1 MGQKKKEIIMHNLKV
16 IVKLTI
22 LTLIFFGMIV
32 YVTATPPPKVDK
44 TTTTINMKYMP
55 KTIKLINDEIE
66 YDSKTIIK
74 NGTII
79 AVANH
84 DSIAVLATLDKYIDN
99 IVIVANI
106 SAAPW
111 FVKKWII
118 PEKLTLLKPKNN
130 TAWIYD
136 DEGKMKSFLKVK
148 SDKATVYDIYIM
160 KNNKIT
166 KLLDGTVK
174 VGALDGS
181 MTTDEVTISNKKL
194 AKKIKLKR

>member
-44 TTTTINMKYMP
+44 TTTKINMKYMP

>member
-1 MGQKKKEIIMHNLKV
+1 MHNLKV

-194 AKKIKLKR
+194 ASKIKLKR

>member
-1 MGQKKKEIIMHNLKV
+1 MHNLKV

-194 AKKIKLKR
+194 ALKIKSKR

>member
-194 AKKIKLKR
+194 ALKIKSKR

>member
-1 MGQKKKEIIMHNLKV
+1 MHNLKV

>member
-1 MGQKKKEIIMHNLKV
+1 MHNLKV

-118 PEKLTLLKPKNN
+118 PEKLTQLKPKNN

-194 AKKIKLKR
+194 AKKIKIKR

>member
-1 MGQKKKEIIMHNLKV
+1 MHNLKV

-99 IVIVANI
+99 VVIVANI

-194 AKKIKLKR
+194 ALKIKLKR